1 MPIIC
6 KIFGAL
12 QVLMYEYFINLSLF
26 YVFSEEA
33 SKLWERRKEDWT
45 LEVIARD
52 ELINDVITISSF
64 FLFIF

>member
-6 KIFGAL
+6 RIFGAL
-12 QVLMYEYFINLSLF
+12 QVLMHEYFINLSLF

-33 SKLWERRKEDWT
+33 SKLWEKRKEDWT

-52 ELINDVITISSF
+52 ELINDVITVSSF
-64 FLFIF
+64 FLYIF